1 MSKFKV
7 YDNAV
12 NNSFLFVC
20 LSILGS
26 TNMPL
31 IAELANEGEVSDSSK
46 TFVFENEGHTLG
58 NVLKSIIGR
67 YPEVEFCGY
76 TVPHPAESTMHL
88 RIQVSKNSRASDDP
102 SQNVKAIDVLVRG
115 LKDLVTVCDH
125 TEIKFNDAIQ
135 SFEKSS
141 KATI

>member
-1 MSKFKV
+1 
-7 YDNAV
+7 
-12 NNSFLFVC
+12 
-20 LSILGS
+20 
-26 TNMPL
+26 MPL

-102 SQNVKAIDVLVRG
+102 SQNVKAIDILVRG

-141 KATI
+141 KSTI